1 MALHILDTTA
11 LSNFALIERPELIHV
26 ALKGEG
32 ATTTAV
38 RAELSAGE
46 SLGFIPVCDWSWL
59 PVIDLTSA
67 EYGLYERLRLV
78 LDDGEASCLAVAMM
92 RQAVLLTDD
101 FQARRLAKQ
110 EEIQISG
117 TIGLLLM
124 LVRSEHITLREANI
138 MLSEMIQHGYR
149 SPVSNLNAFLD

>member
-1 MALHILDTTA
+1 M
-11 LSNFALIERPELIHV
+11 
-26 ALKGEG
+26 
-32 ATTTAV
+32 
-38 RAELSAGE
+38 
-46 SLGFIPVCDWSWL
+46 
-59 PVIDLTSA
+59 
-67 EYGLYERLRLV
+67 